1 MRRRGVAP
9 ARGMTLPMMRIRSA
23 EEYIAELEEILRRY
37 RVGAAEGKSRGLSR
51 EQALAQ
57 LRRLGFTAGEALRL
71 LRPGKHP

>member
-1 MRRRGVAP
+1 
-9 ARGMTLPMMRIRSA
+9 MMRIRSA

-37 RVGAAEGKSRGLSR
+37 RVGAAEAQSGGLTR

-71 LRPGKHP
+71 LRPDKHP